1 MLAAAKNSVAKPL
14 TERLDGTERA
24 RERREQGS
32 AATDANE

>member
-24 RERREQGS
+24 REQGS